1 MICMDTST
9 EDVGGTLDVVSRMQH
24 AVKERTFFRSVIP
37 RKLMTR
43 DLRRIRG
50 TLLMSSCLEAILGEG
65 LLIIQGFEK
74 LRNGNILL
82 RKNRLKLCTHLYDL
96 WYWLFTFV
104 GVVHIVSPIS
114 LVRKQLH
121 MIVISHGRK
130 QIGDV
135 GALKKNTNGIIVQ
148 SIYIC
153 ERTSIYTCKGSLF
166 HSKHQLACFIHIH
179 KIIAQ

>member
-1 MICMDTST
+1 
-9 EDVGGTLDVVSRMQH
+9 MQS
-24 AVKERTFFRSVIP
+24 KKRSFPSVIP
-37 RKLMTR
+37 KRLMTR
-43 DLRRIRG
+43 NLRRIRG

-135 GALKKNTNGIIVQ
+135 GALKRIQMVSLYNLFTYVKGRLYILVRVHYSILNT
-148 SIYIC
+148 S
-153 ERTSIYTCKGSLF
+153 
-166 HSKHQLACFIHIH
+166 
-179 KIIAQ
+179 